1 MEIFRSLDLITNRPD
16 CYLTI
21 GSFDGLHRGH
31 QEIVKKVVAYAH
43 THDSLAVVISFDP
56 HPQHVLNPTAERLPL
71 LMSISKKI
79 KILEWLNVDQAVI
92 LPFTTEF
99 SRITASAFLENI
111 ILEKFNPTR
120 VVIGYDHHFGY
131 GRGGSPDFINSQL
144 SPRGIDVEIV
154 DPVHD
159 ENVIISST
167 HIRELIKAGFVRR
180 ASFELGWV
188 YGFDATVVA
197 GVGRGRSLQFP
208 TANFIPLEK
217 NQLLP
222 GQGVY
227 FTRGRLNSK
236 NIYGMCN
243 LGTRPTFDEGGFVME
258 VHFFEKIDEELYG
271 RQIAIEFLERIRD
284 EKKFDSAAALI
295 EQLEEDKQNCFE
307 LLSKYK

>member
-1 MEIFRSLDLITNRPD
+1 MEIFRSLDLIENRPD

-31 QEIVKKVVAYAH
+31 QEIIKKVVAYAH

-56 HPQHVLNPTAERLPL
+56 HPQHVLNPAGERLPL
-71 LMSISKKI
+71 LLSISKKL
-79 KILEWLNVDQAVI
+79 KIMERLNVDQAVV

-99 SRITASAFLENI
+99 SRITATKFLENI
-111 ILEKFNPTR
+111 ILNKFNPTR
-120 VVIGYDHHFGY
+120 VVIGNDHHFGY
-131 GRGGSPDFINSQL
+131 GREGSPAFIKSQL
-144 SPRGIDVEIV
+144 SPRRIDVEVV

-197 GVGRGRSLQFP
+197 GVGRGRSLLFP
-208 TANFIPLEK
+208 TANFIPLDQ

-271 RQIAIEFLERIRD
+271 RQITVEFLERIRD
-284 EKKFDSAAALI
+284 EKKFDSAEALI
-295 EQLEEDKQNCFE
+295 EQLEEDKHNCFE

>member
-1 MEIFRSLDLITNRPD
+1 M
-16 CYLTI
+16 
-21 GSFDGLHRGH
+21 
-31 QEIVKKVVAYAH
+31 
-43 THDSLAVVISFDP
+43 
-56 HPQHVLNPTAERLPL
+56 
-71 LMSISKKI
+71 
-79 KILEWLNVDQAVI
+79 
-92 LPFTTEF
+92 
-99 SRITASAFLENI
+99 
-111 ILEKFNPTR
+111 
-120 VVIGYDHHFGY
+120 
-131 GRGGSPDFINSQL
+131 
-144 SPRGIDVEIV
+144 

-284 EKKFDSAAALI
+284 EKKFDSAAALTEHVNI
-295 EQLEEDKQNCFE
+295 HKKDRHTRRGLVMLVAKRRKLMKYLRRTNPQSYVKILDD
-307 LLSKYK
+307 LSIRGYK